1 MAEAVTVKLRKVSGC
16 DDNTCP
22 AVYVPDRG
30 SAVVQGDHVAN
41 ADGLKLGE
49 GETVVEL
56 PPEIIL
62 DAVAALVQSG
72 ISADTVQRLR
82 EALT

>member
-1 MAEAVTVKLRKVSGC
+1 M
-16 DDNTCP
+16 
-22 AVYVPDRG
+22 
-30 SAVVQGDHVAN
+30 AN

-49 GETVVEL
+49 GETAVEL